1 MRRASMTDVAWLGT
15 AEAHDTATVGGKAS
29 SLSRLAA
36 EHRVPPGFVLRVAAL
51 RHAAPDLTQGT
62 VPEPLRAS
70 IAAAYST
77 LGSGT
82 VAVRSSAIDED
93 GDAHSFAGQHATYL
107 NVQGLDAI
115 ERAVVDCFASAFT
128 DHAIGYRLRVGS
140 PVDEIGIAILV
151 QTQVA
156 ADSAAVVFSAN
167 PVSQSLDEIVINAT
181 YGLGESIVSGTATP
195 DTFVVRKADL
205 EIVSRTIGPKHVM
218 TVPVPGGTREYDT
231 PALLR
236 GRPSVTDDE
245 IVELAALALGLETS
259 SGMPVDIECA
269 VQDGTVFLL
278 QCRPITT
285 LRTRSGAETGA
296 P

>member
-1 MRRASMTDVAWLGT
+1 MTEVVWLGT
-15 AEAHDTATVGGKAS
+15 AEAHDSATVGGKAA

-36 EHRVPPGFVLRVAAL
+36 EYSVPPGFALTVDAL
-51 RHAAPDLTQGT
+51 RQAAPELTRGT
-62 VPEPLRAS
+62 LPEWLRSYLAEG
-70 IAAAYST
+70 YSR
-77 LGSGT
+77 LGHQR

-107 NVQGLDAI
+107 NVEGLEAI

-128 DHAIGYRLRVGS
+128 DQAIAYRLRAGS

-151 QTQVA
+151 QAQVA

-167 PVSQSLDEIVINAT
+167 PVSRSLDEIVINAS
-181 YGLGESIVSGTATP
+181 YGLGESIVGGTATP
-195 DTFVVRKADL
+195 DTFLVHKADL
-205 EIVSRTIGPKHVM
+205 EIVSRTIGSKLVM
-218 TVPVPGGTREYDT
+218 TLPVAGGTREYET

-236 GRPSVTDDE
+236 GRPAVTDAQV
-245 IVELAALALGLETS
+245 IELAELALQLET
-259 SGMPVDIECA
+259 GLGTPVDIECA
-269 VQDGTVFLL
+269 VQDGAVFLL

-285 LRTRSGAETGA
+285 LPASSGAERGT